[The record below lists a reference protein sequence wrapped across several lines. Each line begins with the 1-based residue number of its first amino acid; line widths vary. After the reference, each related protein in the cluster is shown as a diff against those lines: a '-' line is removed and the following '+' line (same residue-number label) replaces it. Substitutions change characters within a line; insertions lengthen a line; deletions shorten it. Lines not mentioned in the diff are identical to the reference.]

1 MSSILVFVKL
11 GGSLITVKAQPHT
24 PRMDV
29 MERLADEIA
38 EARRQEPGL
47 KILLGHGSGSFG
59 HVPASKYHTRQ
70 GVHTTQ
76 EWLGFAEV
84 WWEASELNRLVMQ
97 SLAQAGLPVI
107 GFSPSAGVLA
117 RDGKVVTWNLEPLS
131 SSLENGLLPVI
142 HGDVVFDQA
151 RGGTILSTEDLFS
164 HLVPI
169 FKPQLLLEAGIEA
182 GVWGDFPL
190 NSRLMPHITPHNFED
205 IEANLKGS
213 AAPDVTGGMLDKV
226 RQVLAMV
233 EMVPGLK
240 ASIFSADAPG
250 SLRRAL
256 LGENLGTQLHA

>member
-151 RGGTILSTEDLFS
+151 RGNYFI
-164 HLVPI
+164 H
-169 FKPQLLLEAGIEA
+169 
-182 GVWGDFPL
+182 
-190 NSRLMPHITPHNFED
+190 
-205 IEANLKGS
+205 
-213 AAPDVTGGMLDKV
+213 
-226 RQVLAMV
+226 
-233 EMVPGLK
+233 
-240 ASIFSADAPG
+240 
-250 SLRRAL
+250 
-256 LGENLGTQLHA
+256 

>member
-1 MSSILVFVKL
+1 MAMSFS
-11 GGSLITVKAQPHT
+11 
-24 PRMDV
+24 
-29 MERLADEIA
+29 
-38 EARRQEPGL
+38 
-47 KILLGHGSGSFG
+47 
-59 HVPASKYHTRQ
+59 TR
-70 GVHTTQ
+70 
-76 EWLGFAEV
+76 
-84 WWEASELNRLVMQ
+84 
-97 SLAQAGLPVI
+97 
-107 GFSPSAGVLA
+107 
-117 RDGKVVTWNLEPLS
+117 
-131 SSLENGLLPVI
+131 
-142 HGDVVFDQA
+142 